1 MRRWQAALS
10 ALVCL
15 IAARVVWLE
24 WSYYFR
30 GIPRYRLESVAIAL
44 VAVGSIALFLRPGDR
59 PSASAGRARLPVTWL
74 PIFAVAAMCLYLP
87 ALRLGL
93 LSDDYVLRGMAQS
106 GAFGAGSGWF
116 FRPLPLV
123 LWRLVLAIGNA
134 AMALHALNILLH
146 GLNAFLVA
154 TLGVRLGMRPEPALA
169 GAALFLTFPAAPEA
183 VAWASGLHD
192 VLMTTMALGAV
203 IAASDEHPRVWRTAG
218 VLGLFTL
225 GLASKETAI
234 CIPVLIALCWAAP
247 WRMRHAVDWR
257 LYIGVLAILAGYGLS
272 RMSVGIREGYLV
284 WPSRYFLKQL
294 VTNAFGT
301 LASPWRAPTSPAAQW
316 VAFVGVAAVTLL
328 VTHAFLAWQRRDPT
342 FHRAARLAIW
352 VLAAVAPV
360 FSYFYVNTLLE
371 GSRYVY
377 LAECGWALLSA
388 DLLYALTGRLS
399 RRSLVFACVMAISVL
414 ASTIAVERELGIW
427 HRAAVLRDRVL
438 AEAHLSIVRG
448 RCAAARFA
456 DVPDSVD
463 GAYVFRNGFVEALG
477 SSAEQ
482 ATRVQ
487 PDCFFKWSGDSFV
500 PSLPG
505 KSP

>member
-1 MRRWQAALS
+1 MRRWRAALS

-15 IAARVVWLE
+15 IAARVAWLE

-30 GIPRYRLESVAIAL
+30 GVPRYRLESAAIAL

-59 PSASAGRARLPVTWL
+59 PAATIGRARMPLMWL
-74 PIFAVAAMCLYLP
+74 PILAVASMCIYGP

-93 LSDDYVLRGMAQS
+93 LSDDYVLRAMAQS

-123 LWRLVLAIGNA
+123 LWRLVLALGNSA
-134 AMALHALNILLH
+134 VPLHALNILLH
-146 GLNAFLVA
+146 GLNAFLVG
-154 TLGVRLGMRPEPALA
+154 TLGVRLGMRAEPALA

-203 IAASDEHPRVWRTAG
+203 IAANDEHPGVWRTAG

-234 CIPVLIALCWAAP
+234 CIPVLIAICWASP
-247 WRMRHAVDWR
+247 QRMQHLRDWR
-257 LYIGVLAILAGYGLS
+257 LYITLVVVLGGYGLG
-272 RMSVGIREGYLV
+272 RMSLGIREGYLV

-301 LASPWRAPTSPAAQW
+301 LVSPFRTPTSPSARW
-316 VAFVGVAAVTLL
+316 LAFVSVVAVTLL
-328 VTHAFLAWQRRDPT
+328 VTHALLAWHRRDPT
-342 FHRAARLAIW
+342 FHRAARLTIW

-360 FSYFYVNTLLE
+360 FSYFYVNAVLE

-377 LAECGWALLSA
+377 LAECGWALLIA
-388 DLLYALTGRLS
+388 ALLCALTDRVP
-399 RRSLVFACVMAISVL
+399 RRSLVFACVVWIAVL
-414 ASTIAVERELGIW
+414 ACTITVERELGTW
-427 HRAAVLRDRVL
+427 RRAAVLRDRVL
-438 AEAHLSIVRG
+438 TEAHLSIGRG

-463 GAYVFRNGFVEALG
+463 GAYVFRNGFAEAVG
-477 SSAEQ
+477 SSTEQ
-482 ATRVQ
+482 ATGVQ

-500 PSLPG
+500 PSVPG
-505 KSP
+505 KSQ